1 MRVRDVDLAHP
12 PRSYAM
18 LLVRLAIACV
28 VPFAPVYLLVV
39 VTGIMVGLDP
49 LLVGMLRL
57 AFTASV
63 SMTIHELVH
72 ACLLSWRN
80 PDMRVS
86 ISTDWLRMMVYR
98 KAPLPILQALACAV
112 LGPCAG
118 VMTAMCLTGLY
129 GPSFGWLVV
138 IQQMVCLIP
147 PCDDGV
153 AVVRCIWT
161 LVSRGRKRGIG
172 WKETR

>member
-18 LLVRLAIACV
+18 LLVRLAIACF

-72 ACLLSWRN
+72 ACRDYMAHLS
-80 PDMRVS
+80 V
-86 ISTDWLRMMVYR
+86 
-98 KAPLPILQALACAV
+98 
-112 LGPCAG
+112 
-118 VMTAMCLTGLY
+118 
-129 GPSFGWLVV
+129 GWSSY
-138 IQQMVCLIP
+138 
-147 PCDDGV
+147 
-153 AVVRCIWT
+153 
-161 LVSRGRKRGIG
+161 SR
-172 WKETR
+172 WYA

>member
-18 LLVRLAIACV
+18 LLVRLAIACF

-63 SMTIHELVH
+63 SMTIHDWCMH
-72 ACLLSWRN
+72 AC
-80 PDMRVS
+80 
-86 ISTDWLRMMVYR
+86 
-98 KAPLPILQALACAV
+98 C
-112 LGPCAG
+112 LGVIRICGCPFRR
-118 VMTAMCLTGLY
+118 TGY
-129 GPSFGWLVV
+129 G
-138 IQQMVCLIP
+138 
-147 PCDDGV
+147 
-153 AVVRCIWT
+153 
-161 LVSRGRKRGIG
+161 
-172 WKETR
+172 